1 MDAYIVARYI
11 QSATAI
17 VNTGLVTNG
26 FHEDYVVINIAARY
40 STATRCT
47 SSSWNGVVSARKP
60 DRSAEEFLPLSEVT
74 FQVLLALIDR
84 ERHGYGIM
92 HEVEIRTAGRV
103 RLGAGTL
110 YGALKRLVGDG
121 LVEEAGERSES
132 SDDERRR
139 YYRMS
144 PLGRAVAR
152 AEARRLASAVR
163 LARDLRLI
171 SPEVA

>member
-1 MDAYIVARYI
+1 M
-11 QSATAI
+11 
-17 VNTGLVTNG
+17 
-26 FHEDYVVINIAARY
+26 
-40 STATRCT
+40 
-47 SSSWNGVVSARKP
+47 SARKT

-110 YGALKRLVGDG
+110 YGALKRLVGGG
-121 LVEEAGERSES
+121 LVEEAGERSDS

-139 YYRMS
+139 YYRLS